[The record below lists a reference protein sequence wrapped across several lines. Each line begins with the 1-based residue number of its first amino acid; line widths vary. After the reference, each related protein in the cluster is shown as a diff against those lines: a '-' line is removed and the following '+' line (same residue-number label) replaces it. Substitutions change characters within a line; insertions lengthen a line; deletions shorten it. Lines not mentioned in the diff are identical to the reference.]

1 MKFKNMIVK
10 NFMSVG
16 NNPVI
21 IDLCRSHSTI
31 VGGQN
36 GSGKSAIICEALVY
50 VLTGKS
56 MKKTT
61 LPRLVNATN
70 KKNLLVTLDFEKNG
84 NEYHVV
90 RGIKPNV
97 FEIYRNGEMLNQ
109 DAASKDLQEK
119 LEFITGVDYNSLT
132 QLIILNLERFRPFME
147 MTSQERRTIVEE
159 ILDISIFSEMTD
171 LEKKDIKSLEQ
182 KVSSYEN
189 EIRIFIGKEQ
199 SLNDVIKNA
208 NESNNDH
215 LINLEK
221 RINEYLQLNDELE
234 KQLVDV
240 DEKLIEETQKVITEL
255 KEKRSSKNSELQ
267 LVMHEIK
274 KAEKD
279 ENFYKQGTCPTC
291 SHPFENKDEKLDELS
306 SKIKALIESGNGTSD
321 EIEVLDCQIEKYSEI
336 VKIETD
342 KKMSNLKIQNEIL
355 SRTEKATL
363 LAVEYEKLSSKSD
376 QDTDNL
382 KKQIGE
388 IIKQKDDLYDKI
400 DAVLENI
407 KTHKIALEMLSDKGV
422 KANIIKDYIDFINYR
437 VNDYLSGME
446 FFLNINLD
454 EGFNES
460 FSGLKEGMVYADL
473 STGQKRRVNLAI
485 WLALVEVS
493 SLKNSVVSNALFLD
507 EILENIDS
515 EGIQL
520 FMKLLKE
527 KMPEKNIFVVTQ
539 RFEQFRD
546 LFESE
551 IYFKLVDGFTQKG

>member
-1 MKFKNMIVK
+1 MKFKKLTYK
-10 NFMSVG
+10 NFQSTG
-16 NNPVI
+16 NTPI
-21 IDLCRSHSTI
+21 EIDLSRSHSTLI
-31 VGGQN
+31 GGLN
-36 GSGKSAIICEALVY
+36 GSGKSTVLEALVY

-61 LPRLVNATN
+61 LARLVNATN

-84 NEYHVV
+84 NEYHIE

-109 DAASKDLQEK
+109 DAAAKDLQEK

-132 QLIILNLERFRPFME
+132 QLIILNLERFKAFME

-171 LEKKDIKSLEQ
+171 LEKKDIKTLEQ

-189 EIRIFIGKEQ
+189 EIRILIGKEQ
-199 SLNDVIKNA
+199 SLNDVIKKA

-215 LINLEK
+215 LVNLEN
-221 RINEYLQLNDELE
+221 RINEYLQSNDELE
-234 KQLVDV
+234 KQLVEV
-240 DEKLIEETQKVITEL
+240 DEKLIEETQNNIAEL
-255 KEKRSSKNSELQ
+255 KEIRSNKNSELS
-267 LVMHEIK
+267 LIMHEIK
-274 KAEKD
+274 NAEKD

-291 SHPFENKDEKLDELS
+291 SHPFENKDEKLNELTD
-306 SKIKALIESGNGTSD
+306 KIKGLIDSGNAITEDIESING
-321 EIEVLDCQIEKYSEI
+321 QIDKYSEI

-342 KKMSNLKIQNEIL
+342 KKMSNLKIQNTI
-355 SRTEKATL
+355 SSQTEKATL

-382 KKQIGE
+382 KKQIDDIE
-388 IIKQKDDLYDKI
+388 KQKNDLYDKM
-400 DAVLENI
+400 DNVLENI

-551 IYFKLVDGFTQKG
+551 IYFKQVDGFTQKG

>member
-1 MKFKNMIVK
+1 MKFKKLTYK
-10 NFMSVG
+10 NFQSTG
-16 NNPVI
+16 NTPI
-21 IDLCRSHSTI
+21 EIDLSRSHSTLI
-31 VGGQN
+31 GGLN
-36 GSGKSAIICEALVY
+36 GSGKSTVLEALVY

-61 LPRLVNATN
+61 LARLVNATN

-84 NEYHVV
+84 NEYHIE

-109 DAASKDLQEK
+109 DAAAKDLQEK

-132 QLIILNLERFRPFME
+132 QLIILNLERFKAFME

-189 EIRIFIGKEQ
+189 EIRILTGKEQ
-199 SLNDVIKNA
+199 SLNDVIKKA

-215 LINLEK
+215 LVNLEN
-221 RINEYLQLNDELE
+221 RINEYLQSNDELE
-234 KQLVDV
+234 KQLVEV
-240 DEKLIEETQKVITEL
+240 DEKLIEETQNSINEL
-255 KEKRSSKNSELQ
+255 KEIRSNKNSELS
-267 LVMHEIK
+267 LIMHEIK
-274 KAEKD
+274 NAEKD

-291 SHPFENKDEKLDELS
+291 SHPFENKDEKLNELTN
-306 SKIKALIESGNGTSD
+306 KIKGLIDSGNAITEDIESING
-321 EIEVLDCQIEKYSEI
+321 QIDKYSEI

-342 KKMSNLKIQNEIL
+342 KKMSNLKIQNTI
-355 SRTEKATL
+355 SSQTEKATL

-382 KKQIGE
+382 KKQIEDIG
-388 IIKQKDDLYDKI
+388 KQKADLYDKMDTI
-400 DAVLENI
+400 LENI

-551 IYFKLVDGFTQKG
+551 IYFKHVDGFTQKG

>member
-1 MKFKNMIVK
+1 
-10 NFMSVG
+10 
-16 NNPVI
+16 
-21 IDLCRSHSTI
+21 
-31 VGGQN
+31 
-36 GSGKSAIICEALVY
+36 
-50 VLTGKS
+50 
-56 MKKTT
+56 
-61 LPRLVNATN
+61 
-70 KKNLLVTLDFEKNG
+70 
-84 NEYHVV
+84 
-90 RGIKPNV
+90 
-97 FEIYRNGEMLNQ
+97 
-109 DAASKDLQEK
+109 
-119 LEFITGVDYNSLT
+119 
-132 QLIILNLERFRPFME
+132 
-147 MTSQERRTIVEE
+147 
-159 ILDISIFSEMTD
+159 MTD

-189 EIRIFIGKEQ
+189 EIRILIGKEQ
-199 SLNDVIKNA
+199 SLNDVIKKA

-215 LINLEK
+215 LVNLEN
-221 RINEYLQLNDELE
+221 RINEYLQSNDELE
-234 KQLVDV
+234 KQLVEV
-240 DEKLIEETQKVITEL
+240 DEKLIEETQNSINEL
-255 KEKRSSKNSELQ
+255 KEICSNKNSELS
-267 LVMHEIK
+267 LIMHEIK
-274 KAEKD
+274 NAEKD
-279 ENFYKQGTCPTC
+279 ENFYKQGTCPIC
-291 SHPFENKDEKLDELS
+291 SHPFENKDEKLNELTN
-306 SKIKALIESGNGTSD
+306 KIKGLIDSGNAITEDIESING
-321 EIEVLDCQIEKYSEI
+321 QIDKYSEI
-336 VKIETD
+336 VKVETD
-342 KKMSNLKIQNEIL
+342 KKMSNLKIQNTI
-355 SRTEKATL
+355 SSQTEKATL

-382 KKQIGE
+382 KKQIEDIG
-388 IIKQKDDLYDKI
+388 KQKADLYDKM
-400 DAVLENI
+400 DNVLENI

-493 SLKNSVVSNALFLD
+493 SLKNSVVSNVLFLD

-551 IYFKLVDGFTQKG
+551 IYFKQVDGFTQKV

>member
-1 MKFKNMIVK
+1 MKFKKLTYK
-10 NFMSVG
+10 NFQSTG
-16 NNPVI
+16 NTPI
-21 IDLCRSHSTI
+21 EIDLSRSHSTLI
-31 VGGQN
+31 GGLN
-36 GSGKSAIICEALVY
+36 GSGKSTVLEALVY

-61 LPRLVNATN
+61 LARLVNATN

-84 NEYHVV
+84 NEYHIE

-109 DAASKDLQEK
+109 DAAAKDLQEK

-132 QLIILNLERFRPFME
+132 QLIILNLERFKAFME

-189 EIRIFIGKEQ
+189 EIRILTGKEQ
-199 SLNDVIKNA
+199 SLNDVIKKA

-215 LINLEK
+215 LVNLEN
-221 RINEYLQLNDELE
+221 RINEYLQSNDELE
-234 KQLVDV
+234 KQLVEV
-240 DEKLIEETQKVITEL
+240 DEKLIEETQNSINEL
-255 KEKRSSKNSELQ
+255 KEIRSNKNSELS
-267 LVMHEIK
+267 LIMHEIK
-274 KAEKD
+274 NAEKD

-291 SHPFENKDEKLDELS
+291 SHPFENEDEKLNELTN
-306 SKIKALIESGNGTSD
+306 KIKGLIDSGNAITEDIESING
-321 EIEVLDCQIEKYSEI
+321 QIDKYSEI

-342 KKMSNLKIQNEIL
+342 KKMSNLKIQNTI
-355 SRTEKATL
+355 SSQTEKATL

-382 KKQIGE
+382 KKQIEDIG
-388 IIKQKDDLYDKI
+388 KQKADLYDKMDTI
-400 DAVLENI
+400 LENI

-551 IYFKLVDGFTQKG
+551 IYFKHVDGFTQKG

>member
-1 MKFKNMIVK
+1 MKFKKLTYK
-10 NFMSVG
+10 NFQSTG
-16 NNPVI
+16 NTPI
-21 IDLCRSHSTI
+21 EIDLCRSHSTLI
-31 VGGQN
+31 GGLN
-36 GSGKSAIICEALVY
+36 GSGKSTVLEALVY

-61 LPRLVNATN
+61 LARLVNATN

-84 NEYHVV
+84 NEYHIV

-109 DAASKDLQEK
+109 DAAAKDLQEK
-119 LEFITGVDYNSLT
+119 LEFITGIDYNSLT
-132 QLIILNLERFRPFME
+132 QLIILNLERFKAFME

-189 EIRIFIGKEQ
+189 EIRILIGKEQ
-199 SLNDVIKNA
+199 SLNDVIKKA

-215 LINLEK
+215 LVNLEN
-221 RINEYLQLNDELE
+221 RINEYLQSNDELE
-234 KQLVDV
+234 KQLVEV
-240 DEKLIEETQKVITEL
+240 DEKLIEETQKTIAEL
-255 KEKRSSKNSELQ
+255 KEKRSGKNSELQ
-267 LVMHEIK
+267 LIMHEIK
-274 KAEKD
+274 NAEKD

-306 SKIKALIESGNGTSD
+306 NKMKGLIDSGNVITEDIESLNS
-321 EIEVLDCQIEKYSEI
+321 QIDKYTEI
-336 VKIETD
+336 VKLETD
-342 KKMSNLKIQNEIL
+342 KKMSNLKIQNTI
-355 SRTEKATL
+355 SSQTEKATL
-363 LAVEYEKLSSKSD
+363 LAIEYEKLSSKSD

-382 KKQIGE
+382 KKQIEE
-388 IIKQKDDLYDKI
+388 ISKQKSDLYDKM
-400 DAVLENI
+400 DAILENI

-551 IYFKLVDGFTQKG
+551 IYFKQVDGFTQKV

>member
-1 MKFKNMIVK
+1 MKFKKLTYK
-10 NFMSVG
+10 NFQSTG
-16 NNPVI
+16 NTPI
-21 IDLCRSHSTI
+21 EIDLSRSHSTLI
-31 VGGQN
+31 GGLN
-36 GSGKSAIICEALVY
+36 GSGKSTVLEALVY

-61 LPRLVNATN
+61 LARLVNTTN

-84 NEYHVV
+84 NEYHIE

-109 DAASKDLQEK
+109 DAAAKDLQEK

-132 QLIILNLERFRPFME
+132 QLIILNLERFKAFME

-171 LEKKDIKSLEQ
+171 LEKKDIKALEQ

-189 EIRIFIGKEQ
+189 EIRILIGKEQ
-199 SLNDVIKNA
+199 SLNDVIKKA

-215 LINLEK
+215 LYNLEN
-221 RINEYLQLNDELE
+221 RINEYLQSNDELE
-234 KQLVDV
+234 KQLVEV
-240 DEKLIEETQKVITEL
+240 DEKLIEETQKTIAEL
-255 KEKRSSKNSELQ
+255 KENRSNKNSDLS
-267 LVMHEIK
+267 LIMHEIK
-274 KAEKD
+274 NAEKD

-291 SHPFENKDEKLDELS
+291 SHPFENKDEKLNELTN
-306 SKIKALIESGNGTSD
+306 KIKGLIDSGNAITEDIESLNG
-321 EIEVLDCQIEKYSEI
+321 QIDKYSEI

-342 KKMSNLKIQNEIL
+342 KKMSNLKIQNTI
-355 SRTEKATL
+355 SSQTEKATL

-382 KKQIGE
+382 KKQIEE
-388 IIKQKDDLYDKI
+388 IGKQKADLYDKMDEI
-400 DAVLENI
+400 LENI

-551 IYFKLVDGFTQKG
+551 IYFKQIDGFTQKG

>member
-1 MKFKNMIVK
+1 MKFKKLTYK
-10 NFMSVG
+10 NFQSTG
-16 NNPVI
+16 NTPI
-21 IDLCRSHSTI
+21 EIDLCRSHSTLI
-31 VGGQN
+31 GGLN
-36 GSGKSAIICEALVY
+36 GSGKSTVLEALVY

-61 LPRLVNATN
+61 LARLVNTTN

-84 NEYHVV
+84 NEYHIV

-97 FEIYRNGEMLNQ
+97 FEIYRNDEMLNQ
-109 DAASKDLQEK
+109 DAAAKDIQEK
-119 LEFITGVDYNSLT
+119 LEFITGIDYNSLT
-132 QLIILNLERFRPFME
+132 QLIILNLERFKAFME

-189 EIRIFIGKEQ
+189 EIRILIGKEQ
-199 SLNDVIKNA
+199 SLNDVIKKA

-215 LINLEK
+215 LVNLEK
-221 RINEYLQLNDELE
+221 RINEYLESNDELE
-234 KQLVDV
+234 KQFVEV
-240 DEKLIEETQKVITEL
+240 DEKLIEETQKTITEL

-267 LVMHEIK
+267 LIMHEIK
-274 KAEKD
+274 NAEKD

-291 SHPFENKDEKLDELS
+291 SHPFENKDEKLNELTN
-306 SKIKALIESGNGTSD
+306 KIKELIENGNSITND
-321 EIEVLDCQIEKYSEI
+321 IESLNGQIDKCSEI

-342 KKMSNLKIQNEIL
+342 KKMSNLKVQNTI
-355 SRTEKATL
+355 SSQTEKATL

-382 KKQIGE
+382 KKQIEE
-388 IIKQKDDLYDKI
+388 IGKQKADLYDKM
-400 DAVLENI
+400 DAVLESI

-551 IYFKLVDGFTQKG
+551 IYFKQVDGFTQKG

>member
-1 MKFKNMIVK
+1 MKFKKLTYK
-10 NFMSVG
+10 NFQSTG
-16 NNPVI
+16 NTPI
-21 IDLCRSHSTI
+21 EIDLCRSHSTLI
-31 VGGQN
+31 GGLN
-36 GSGKSAIICEALVY
+36 GSGKSTVLEALVY

-61 LPRLVNATN
+61 LARLVNTTN
-70 KKNLLVTLDFEKNG
+70 KKNLFVTLDFEKNG
-84 NEYHVV
+84 NEYHIV

-109 DAASKDLQEK
+109 DAAAKDLQEK
-119 LEFITGVDYNSLT
+119 LEFITGIDYNSLT
-132 QLIILNLERFRPFME
+132 QLIILNLERFKAFME

-189 EIRIFIGKEQ
+189 EIRILIGKEQ
-199 SLNDVIKNA
+199 SLNDVIKKA

-215 LINLEK
+215 LVNLEN

-234 KQLVDV
+234 KQFVDV
-240 DEKLIEETQKVITEL
+240 DEKLIEETQKTITEL

-267 LVMHEIK
+267 LIMHEIRN
-274 KAEKD
+274 AEKD

-291 SHPFENKDEKLDELS
+291 SHPFENKDEKLNELTN
-306 SKIKALIESGNGTSD
+306 KIKELIENGNVITED
-321 EIEVLDCQIEKYSEI
+321 IESLNRQIDKYTEI
-336 VKIETD
+336 VKLETD
-342 KKMSNLKIQNEIL
+342 KKMSNLKVQNTI
-355 SRTEKATL
+355 SSHTEKATL

-382 KKQIGE
+382 KKQIEE
-388 IIKQKDDLYDKI
+388 IGKQKNDLYDKM
-400 DAVLENI
+400 DAILENI

-551 IYFKLVDGFTQKG
+551 IYFKQIDGFTQKV

>member
-1 MKFKNMIVK
+1 MKFKKLTYK
-10 NFMSVG
+10 NFQSTG
-16 NNPVI
+16 NTPI
-21 IDLCRSHSTI
+21 EIDLCRSHSTLI
-31 VGGQN
+31 GGLN
-36 GSGKSAIICEALVY
+36 GSGKSTVLEALVY

-61 LPRLVNATN
+61 LARLVNTTN

-84 NEYHVV
+84 NEYHIV

-109 DAASKDLQEK
+109 DAAAKDLQEK
-119 LEFITGVDYNSLT
+119 LEFITGIDYNSLT
-132 QLIILNLERFRPFME
+132 QLIILNLERFKAFME

-171 LEKKDIKSLEQ
+171 LEKKDIKTLEQ

-189 EIRIFIGKEQ
+189 EIRILTGKEQ
-199 SLNDVIKNA
+199 SLNDVIKKA

-215 LINLEK
+215 LVNLEK

-234 KQLVDV
+234 KQFVEV
-240 DEKLIEETQKVITEL
+240 DEKLIEETQKTIAEL

-267 LVMHEIK
+267 LIMHEIK
-274 KAEKD
+274 NAEKD

-291 SHPFENKDEKLDELS
+291 SHPFENKDEKLNELTN
-306 SKIKALIESGNGTSD
+306 KIKGLIENGNVITED
-321 EIEVLDCQIEKYSEI
+321 IESLNSQIDKYSEI

-342 KKMSNLKIQNEIL
+342 KKMSNLKIQNTI
-355 SRTEKATL
+355 SSQTEKATL

-382 KKQIGE
+382 KKQIEDIG
-388 IIKQKDDLYDKI
+388 KQKADLYDKM
-400 DAVLENI
+400 DAILENI

-551 IYFKLVDGFTQKG
+551 IYFKQVDGFTQKG

>member
-1 MKFKNMIVK
+1 MKFKKLTYK
-10 NFMSVG
+10 NFQSTG
-16 NNPVI
+16 NTPI
-21 IDLCRSHSTI
+21 EIDLCRSHSTLI
-31 VGGQN
+31 GGLN
-36 GSGKSAIICEALVY
+36 GSGKSTVLEALVY

-61 LPRLVNATN
+61 LARLVNTTN

-84 NEYHVV
+84 NEYHIV

-109 DAASKDLQEK
+109 DAAAKDLQEK

-132 QLIILNLERFRPFME
+132 QLIILNLERFKAFME

-171 LEKKDIKSLEQ
+171 LEKKDIKTLEQ

-189 EIRIFIGKEQ
+189 EIRILTGKEQ
-199 SLNDVIKNA
+199 SLNDVIKKA

-215 LINLEK
+215 LVNLEK

-234 KQLVDV
+234 KQFVEV
-240 DEKLIEETQKVITEL
+240 DEKLIEETQKTIAEL

-267 LVMHEIK
+267 LIMHEIK
-274 KAEKD
+274 NAEKD

-291 SHPFENKDEKLDELS
+291 SHPFENKDEKLDELTN
-306 SKIKALIESGNGTSD
+306 KIKGLIDSGNVITEDIESLNS
-321 EIEVLDCQIEKYSEI
+321 QIDKYSEI

-342 KKMSNLKIQNEIL
+342 KKMSNLKIQNTI
-355 SRTEKATL
+355 SSQTEKATL

-382 KKQIGE
+382 KKQIEDIG
-388 IIKQKDDLYDKI
+388 KQKADLYDKM
-400 DAVLENI
+400 DAILENI

-551 IYFKLVDGFTQKG
+551 IYFKQVDGFTQKG

>member
-31 VGGQN
+31 VGGMN

>member
-31 VGGQN
+31 VGGMN

-240 DEKLIEETQKVITEL
+240 DEKLIEETQKAITEL

>member
-1 MKFKNMIVK
+1 MKFKKLTYK
-10 NFMSVG
+10 NFQSTG
-16 NNPVI
+16 NTPI
-21 IDLCRSHSTI
+21 EIDLCRSHSTLI
-31 VGGQN
+31 GGLN
-36 GSGKSAIICEALVY
+36 GSGKSTVLEALVY

-61 LPRLVNATN
+61 LARLVNTTN

-84 NEYHVV
+84 NEYHIV

-109 DAASKDLQEK
+109 DAAAKDLQEK
-119 LEFITGVDYNSLT
+119 LEFITGIDYNSLT
-132 QLIILNLERFRPFME
+132 QLIILNLERFKAFME

-189 EIRIFIGKEQ
+189 EIRILTGKEQ
-199 SLNDVIKNA
+199 SLNDVIKKA

-215 LINLEK
+215 LVNLEN
-221 RINEYLQLNDELE
+221 RINEYLQSNDELE
-234 KQLVDV
+234 KQLVEV
-240 DEKLIEETQKVITEL
+240 DEKLIEETQKTIAEL
-255 KEKRSSKNSELQ
+255 KESRSNKNSELS
-267 LVMHEIK
+267 LIMHEIK
-274 KAEKD
+274 NAEKD

-291 SHPFENKDEKLDELS
+291 SHPFENKDEKLNELTD
-306 SKIKALIESGNGTSD
+306 KIKGLIDAGNTITEDIESLNG
-321 EIEVLDCQIEKYSEI
+321 QIDKYSEI

-342 KKMSNLKIQNEIL
+342 KKMLNLKIQNTI
-355 SRTEKATL
+355 SSQTEKATL

-382 KKQIGE
+382 KKQIE
-388 IIKQKDDLYDKI
+388 DIEKQKNDLYDKI
-400 DAVLENI
+400 DAILENI

-551 IYFKLVDGFTQKG
+551 IYFKQVDGFTQKG

>member
-1 MKFKNMIVK
+1 MKFKKLTYK
-10 NFMSVG
+10 NFQSTG
-16 NNPVI
+16 NTPI
-21 IDLCRSHSTI
+21 EIDLCRSHSTLI
-31 VGGQN
+31 GGLN
-36 GSGKSAIICEALVY
+36 GSGKSTVLEALVY

-61 LPRLVNATN
+61 LARLVNTTN

-84 NEYHVV
+84 NEYHIV

-109 DAASKDLQEK
+109 DAAAKDLQEK

-132 QLIILNLERFRPFME
+132 QLIILNLERFKAFME
-147 MTSQERRTIVEE
+147 MTSQERRIIVEE

-171 LEKKDIKSLEQ
+171 LEKKDIKTLEQ

-189 EIRIFIGKEQ
+189 EIRILIGKEQ
-199 SLNDVIKNA
+199 SLNDVIKKA

-215 LINLEK
+215 LVNLEK

-234 KQLVDV
+234 KQFVEV
-240 DEKLIEETQKVITEL
+240 DEKLIEETQKTIAEL

-267 LVMHEIK
+267 LIMHEIK
-274 KAEKD
+274 NAEKD

-291 SHPFENKDEKLDELS
+291 SHPFENKDEKLDELTN
-306 SKIKALIESGNGTSD
+306 KIKGLIDSGNVITEDIESLNS
-321 EIEVLDCQIEKYSEI
+321 QIDKYSEI

-342 KKMSNLKIQNEIL
+342 KKMSNLKIQNTI
-355 SRTEKATL
+355 SSQTEKATL

-382 KKQIGE
+382 KKQIEDIG
-388 IIKQKDDLYDKI
+388 KQKADLYDKM
-400 DAVLENI
+400 DAILENI

-551 IYFKLVDGFTQKG
+551 IYFKQVDGFTQKG

>member
-1 MKFKNMIVK
+1 MKFKKLTYK
-10 NFMSVG
+10 NFQSTG
-16 NNPVI
+16 NTPI
-21 IDLCRSHSTI
+21 EIDLCRSHSTLI
-31 VGGQN
+31 GGLN
-36 GSGKSAIICEALVY
+36 GSGKSTVLEALVY

-61 LPRLVNATN
+61 LARLVNATN

-84 NEYHVV
+84 NEYHIV

-109 DAASKDLQEK
+109 DAAAKDLQEK
-119 LEFITGVDYNSLT
+119 LEFITGIDYNSLT
-132 QLIILNLERFRPFME
+132 QLIILNLERFKAFME

-189 EIRIFIGKEQ
+189 EIRILIGKEQ
-199 SLNDVIKNA
+199 SLNDVIKKA

-215 LINLEK
+215 LVNLEN
-221 RINEYLQLNDELE
+221 RINEYLQSNDELE
-234 KQLVDV
+234 KQFVEV
-240 DEKLIEETQKVITEL
+240 DEKLIEETQKTITEL

-274 KAEKD
+274 NAEKD

-291 SHPFENKDEKLDELS
+291 SHPFENKDEKLNELTN
-306 SKIKALIESGNGTSD
+306 KIKELIENGNSITND
-321 EIEVLDCQIEKYSEI
+321 IESLNSQIDKCSEI

-342 KKMSNLKIQNEIL
+342 KKMSNLKVQNTI
-355 SRTEKATL
+355 SSQTEKATL

-382 KKQIGE
+382 KKQIEKIG
-388 IIKQKDDLYDKI
+388 KQKDDLYDKMDEI
-400 DAVLENI
+400 LENI

-437 VNDYLSGME
+437 VNDYSSGME

-551 IYFKLVDGFTQKG
+551 IYFKQIDGFTQKV

>member
-1 MKFKNMIVK
+1 MKFKKLTYK
-10 NFMSVG
+10 NFQSTG
-16 NNPVI
+16 NTPI
-21 IDLCRSHSTI
+21 EIDLCRSHSTLI
-31 VGGQN
+31 GGLN
-36 GSGKSAIICEALVY
+36 GSGKSTVLEALVY

-61 LPRLVNATN
+61 LARLVNTTN

-84 NEYHVV
+84 NEYHIV

-109 DAASKDLQEK
+109 DAAAKDLQEK
-119 LEFITGVDYNSLT
+119 LEFITGIDYNSLT
-132 QLIILNLERFRPFME
+132 QLIILNLERFKAFME

-171 LEKKDIKSLEQ
+171 LEKKDIKLLEQ
-182 KVSSYEN
+182 KVSLYEN
-189 EIRIFIGKEQ
+189 EIRILIGKEQ
-199 SLNDVIKNA
+199 SLNDVIKKA

-215 LINLEK
+215 LVNLEK
-221 RINEYLQLNDELE
+221 RINEYLESNDELE
-234 KQLVDV
+234 KQFVEV
-240 DEKLIEETQKVITEL
+240 DEKLIEETQKTITEL

-267 LVMHEIK
+267 LIMHEIK
-274 KAEKD
+274 NAEKD

-291 SHPFENKDEKLDELS
+291 SHPFENKDEKLNELTN
-306 SKIKALIESGNGTSD
+306 KIKELIENGNSITND
-321 EIEVLDCQIEKYSEI
+321 IESINSQIDKCSEI

-342 KKMSNLKIQNEIL
+342 KKMSNLKVQNTI
-355 SRTEKATL
+355 SSQTEKATL
-363 LAVEYEKLSSKSD
+363 LVVEYEKLSSKSD

-382 KKQIGE
+382 KKQIEE
-388 IIKQKDDLYDKI
+388 IGKQKADLYDKM
-400 DAVLENI
+400 DAVLESI

-551 IYFKLVDGFTQKG
+551 IYFKQVDGFTQKG

>member
-1 MKFKNMIVK
+1 MKFKKLTYK
-10 NFMSVG
+10 NFQSTG
-16 NNPVI
+16 NTPI
-21 IDLCRSHSTI
+21 EIDLSRSHSTLI
-31 VGGQN
+31 GGLN
-36 GSGKSAIICEALVY
+36 GSGKSTVLEALVY

-61 LPRLVNATN
+61 LARLVNATN

-84 NEYHVV
+84 NEYHIE

-109 DAASKDLQEK
+109 DAAAKDLQEK

-132 QLIILNLERFRPFME
+132 QLIILNLERFKAFME

-189 EIRIFIGKEQ
+189 EIRILIGKEQ
-199 SLNDVIKNA
+199 SLNDVIKKA

-215 LINLEK
+215 LVNLEK
-221 RINEYLQLNDELE
+221 RINEYLKLNDELE
-234 KQLVDV
+234 KQLVEV
-240 DEKLIEETQKVITEL
+240 DEKLIEETQKTIAEL
-255 KEKRSSKNSELQ
+255 KESRSNKNSELS
-267 LVMHEIK
+267 LIMHEIK
-274 KAEKD
+274 NAEKD

-291 SHPFENKDEKLDELS
+291 SHPFENKDEKLNELTD
-306 SKIKALIESGNGTSD
+306 KIKGLIDSGNAITEDIESLNG
-321 EIEVLDCQIEKYSEI
+321 QIDKYSEI

-342 KKMSNLKIQNEIL
+342 KKMSNLKIQNTI
-355 SRTEKATL
+355 SSQTEKATL

-382 KKQIGE
+382 KKQIEE
-388 IIKQKDDLYDKI
+388 IGKQKNDLYDKMDTI
-400 DAVLENI
+400 LENI

-551 IYFKLVDGFTQKG
+551 IYFKQVDGFTQKG

>member
-1 MKFKNMIVK
+1 MKFKKLTYK
-10 NFMSVG
+10 NFQSTG
-16 NNPVI
+16 NTPI
-21 IDLCRSHSTI
+21 EIDLSRSHSTLI
-31 VGGQN
+31 GGLN
-36 GSGKSAIICEALVY
+36 GSGKSTVLEALVY

-61 LPRLVNATN
+61 LARLVNATN

-84 NEYHVV
+84 NEYHIE

-109 DAASKDLQEK
+109 DAAAKDLQEK

-132 QLIILNLERFRPFME
+132 QLIILNLERFKAFME

-189 EIRIFIGKEQ
+189 EIRILTGKEQ
-199 SLNDVIKNA
+199 SLNDVIKKA

-215 LINLEK
+215 LVNLEN
-221 RINEYLQLNDELE
+221 RINEYLQSNDELE
-234 KQLVDV
+234 KQLVEV
-240 DEKLIEETQKVITEL
+240 DEKLIEETQNSINEL
-255 KEKRSSKNSELQ
+255 KEIRSNKNSELS
-267 LVMHEIK
+267 LIMHEIK
-274 KAEKD
+274 NAEKD

-291 SHPFENKDEKLDELS
+291 SHPFENKDEKLNELTN
-306 SKIKALIESGNGTSD
+306 KIKGLIDSGNAITEDIESING
-321 EIEVLDCQIEKYSEI
+321 QIDKYSEI

-342 KKMSNLKIQNEIL
+342 KKMSNLKIQNTI
-355 SRTEKATL
+355 SSQTEKATL

-382 KKQIGE
+382 KKQIEDIG
-388 IIKQKDDLYDKI
+388 KQKADLYDKMDTI
-400 DAVLENI
+400 LENI

-551 IYFKLVDGFTQKG
+551 IYFKHADGFTQKG

>member
-1 MKFKNMIVK
+1 MKFKKLTYK
-10 NFMSVG
+10 NFQSTG
-16 NNPVI
+16 NTPI
-21 IDLCRSHSTI
+21 EIDLCRSHSTLI
-31 VGGQN
+31 GGLN
-36 GSGKSAIICEALVY
+36 GSGKSTVLEALVY

-61 LPRLVNATN
+61 LARLVNTTN

-84 NEYHVV
+84 NEYHIV

-109 DAASKDLQEK
+109 DAAAKDLQEK
-119 LEFITGVDYNSLT
+119 LEFITGIDYNSLT
-132 QLIILNLERFRPFME
+132 QLIILNLERFKAFME

-189 EIRIFIGKEQ
+189 EIRILIGKEQ
-199 SLNDVIKNA
+199 SLNDVIKKA

-215 LINLEK
+215 LVNLEK
-221 RINEYLQLNDELE
+221 RINEYLESNDELE
-234 KQLVDV
+234 KQFVEV
-240 DEKLIEETQKVITEL
+240 DEKLIEETQKTITEL

-267 LVMHEIK
+267 LIMHEIK
-274 KAEKD
+274 NAEKD

-291 SHPFENKDEKLDELS
+291 SHPFENKDEKLNELTN
-306 SKIKALIESGNGTSD
+306 KIKELIENGNSITND
-321 EIEVLDCQIEKYSEI
+321 IESLNGQIDKCSEI

-342 KKMSNLKIQNEIL
+342 KKMSNLKVQNTI
-355 SRTEKATL
+355 SSQTEKATL

-382 KKQIGE
+382 KKQIEE
-388 IIKQKDDLYDKI
+388 IGKQKADLYDKM
-400 DAVLENI
+400 DAVLESI

-551 IYFKLVDGFTQKG
+551 IYFKQVDGFTQKG

>member
-1 MKFKNMIVK
+1 MKFKKLTYK
-10 NFMSVG
+10 NFQSTG
-16 NNPVI
+16 NTPI
-21 IDLCRSHSTI
+21 EIDLCRNHSTLI
-31 VGGQN
+31 GGLN
-36 GSGKSAIICEALVY
+36 GSGKSTVLEALVY

-61 LPRLVNATN
+61 LARLVNTTN

-84 NEYHVV
+84 NEYHIV

-109 DAASKDLQEK
+109 DAAAKDLQEK
-119 LEFITGVDYNSLT
+119 LEFITGIDYNSLT
-132 QLIILNLERFRPFME
+132 QLIILNLERFKAFME

-189 EIRIFIGKEQ
+189 EIRILIGKEQ
-199 SLNDVIKNA
+199 SLNDVIKKA

-215 LINLEK
+215 LVNLEN

-234 KQLVDV
+234 KQFVDV
-240 DEKLIEETQKVITEL
+240 DEKLIEETQKTITEL

-267 LVMHEIK
+267 LIMHEIRN
-274 KAEKD
+274 AEKD

-291 SHPFENKDEKLDELS
+291 SHPFENKDEKLNELTN
-306 SKIKALIESGNGTSD
+306 KIKGLIDSGNVITEDIESLNS
-321 EIEVLDCQIEKYSEI
+321 QIDKYSEI
-336 VKIETD
+336 VKLETD
-342 KKMSNLKIQNEIL
+342 KKMSNLKVQNTI
-355 SRTEKATL
+355 SSQTEKATL

-382 KKQIGE
+382 KKQIEE
-388 IIKQKDDLYDKI
+388 IGKQKNDLYDKM
-400 DAVLENI
+400 DAILENI

-551 IYFKLVDGFTQKG
+551 IYFKQIDGFTQKV

>member
-1 MKFKNMIVK
+1 MKFKKLTYK
-10 NFMSVG
+10 NFQSTG
-16 NNPVI
+16 NTPI
-21 IDLCRSHSTI
+21 EIDLCRSHSTLI
-31 VGGQN
+31 GGLN
-36 GSGKSAIICEALVY
+36 GSGKSTVLEALVY

-61 LPRLVNATN
+61 LARLVNATN

-84 NEYHVV
+84 NEYHIV

-109 DAASKDLQEK
+109 DAAVKDLQEK
-119 LEFITGVDYNSLT
+119 LEFITGIDYNSLT
-132 QLIILNLERFRPFME
+132 QLIILNLERFKAFME

-189 EIRIFIGKEQ
+189 EIRILVGKEQ
-199 SLNDVIKNA
+199 SLNDVIKKA

-215 LINLEK
+215 LVNLEN

-234 KQLVDV
+234 KQLVEV
-240 DEKLIEETQKVITEL
+240 DEKLIEETQKTITEL
-255 KEKRSSKNSELQ
+255 KEKRSGKNSELQ
-267 LVMHEIK
+267 LIMHEIK
-274 KAEKD
+274 NAEKD

-291 SHPFENKDEKLDELS
+291 SHPFENKDEKLNELS
-306 SKIKALIESGNGTSD
+306 NKMKGLIDSGNVITEDIESLNS
-321 EIEVLDCQIEKYSEI
+321 QIDKYTEI
-336 VKIETD
+336 VKLETD
-342 KKMSNLKIQNEIL
+342 KKMSNLKIQNTI
-355 SRTEKATL
+355 SSQTEKATL
-363 LAVEYEKLSSKSD
+363 LAIEYEKLSSKSD

-382 KKQIGE
+382 KKQIEE
-388 IIKQKDDLYDKI
+388 ISKQKSDLHDKM
-400 DAVLENI
+400 DAILENI
-407 KTHKIALEMLSDKGV
+407 KTHKIALDMLSDKGV

-551 IYFKLVDGFTQKG
+551 IYFKQVDGFTQKV